1 MEEQD
6 FPHFRSIP
14 WCATLLSDPTFTIT
28 PTFSRQLKPNAED
41 SLFAIT
47 LQTPSTISHCL
58 SLRSRPL
65 QNSTSAWIPE
75 VRTLV
80 TLGLGLNGGP
90 AMLHGGIIAALL
102 DDVIGTLLTVN
113 KNHSNGDPL
122 SASTVTAYLNVKYLK
137 PVRTPQTVLVVA
149 KSRETPGM
157 SGRKYLMDAEIRDA
171 DGNVL
176 AKADSLWIRLIKKD
190 GANL

>member
-1 MEEQD
+1 
-6 FPHFRSIP
+6 
-14 WCATLLSDPTFTIT
+14 
-28 PTFSRQLKPNAED
+28 
-41 SLFAIT
+41 
-47 LQTPSTISHCL
+47 
-58 SLRSRPL
+58 
-65 QNSTSAWIPE
+65 
-75 VRTLV
+75 
-80 TLGLGLNGGP
+80 
-90 AMLHGGIIAALL
+90 MLHGGIIAALL